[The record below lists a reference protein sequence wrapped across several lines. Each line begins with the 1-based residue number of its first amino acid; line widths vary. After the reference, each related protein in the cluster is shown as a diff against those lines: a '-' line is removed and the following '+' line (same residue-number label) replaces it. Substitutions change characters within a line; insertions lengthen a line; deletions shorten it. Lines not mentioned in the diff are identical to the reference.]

1 MININYSLSIINY
14 KLFRIF
20 APPNQPMMKRIFSLL
35 VLTLLCAVPALA
47 QHNVRFDADPK
58 VGLIEQA
65 HTAAWNKIN
74 AVEGYRIQIISLSG
88 TNSRKNAQAAMDE
101 FAENNPDMPVY
112 ISYHE
117 PNFRV
122 RVGDYREKIDAA
134 RDLTVIKRNYPGAF
148 IVKDQVHYR

>member
-1 MININYSLSIINY
+1 
-14 KLFRIF
+14 
-20 APPNQPMMKRIFSLL
+20 MKRIFSLL
-35 VLTLLCAVPALA
+35 VLTLLCAVPAWA
-47 QHNVRFDADPK
+47 QHNVRYDADPK

-74 AVEGYRIQIISLSG
+74 AVE
-88 TNSRKNAQAAMDE
+88 AAMDE

-134 RDLTVIKRNYPGAF
+134 RDLTIIKRNYPGAF
-148 IVKDQVHYR
+148 IVKDQVRYR